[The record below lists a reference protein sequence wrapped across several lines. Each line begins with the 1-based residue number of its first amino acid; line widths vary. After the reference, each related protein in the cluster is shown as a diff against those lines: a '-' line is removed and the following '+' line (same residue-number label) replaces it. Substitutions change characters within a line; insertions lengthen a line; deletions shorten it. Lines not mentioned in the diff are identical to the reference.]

1 MKNHLEFNRD
11 GVKKMLNERGIKN
24 AELVKLFE
32 KKGIKISEQGIKYW
46 FLKNNPSKPDIRK
59 AVALA
64 EILNVSVNDIL
75 FNDQLGVAFNDDK
88 NARIDLLEMRAG
100 FGTEGTLDPD
110 FKVERCIK
118 LPQEFLG
125 KVNAKYAKIIQCYG
139 DSMLPEFNDG
149 DYILVEML
157 GGRDYIKRPSI
168 YLVRLGDVVYIKR
181 IEFLPNNDIRLISIN
196 PAYPPFLASET
207 GYEWEILGAVYGKIS
222 VKLGSG
228 FQFSEQGVKG
238 K

>member
-1 MKNHLEFNRD
+1 MKKQNFNR
-11 GVKKMLNERGIKN
+11 
-24 AELVKLFE
+24 ELVKNKIKELGLNYKDLAME
-32 KKGIKISEQGIKYW
+32 LTENGTPISESAIKIW
-46 FLKNNPSKPDIRK
+46 FRTTNPSTPELDKIK
-59 AVALA
+59 ALSSVLSL
-64 EILNVSVNDIL
+64 EVSSIIDEVYVDDEND
-75 FNDQLGVAFNDDK
+75 GVE
-88 NARIDLLEMRAG
+88 LLEMRAG

-139 DSMLPEFNDG
+139 DSMMPEFNDG

-196 PAYPPFLASET
+196 PTYPPFLASET

>member
-1 MKNHLEFNRD
+1 MFN
-11 GVKKMLNERGIKN
+11 K
-24 AELVKLFE
+24 ALVKDLMA
-32 KKGIKISEQGIKYW
+32 KKGYTLESLAYELTSRGAQITKAGVASW
-46 FLKNNPSKPDIRK
+46 FRSSGVAEPKDKSKQI
-59 AVALA
+59 LA
-64 EILNVSVNDIL
+64 EILEVTLSQIEGIEESEIKLDSKDIRNV
-75 FNDQLGVAFNDDK
+75 G
-88 NARIDLLEMRAG
+88 LLEMRAG

>member
-1 MKNHLEFNRD
+1 MK
-11 GVKKMLNERGIKN
+11 ER
-24 AELVKLFE
+24 L
-32 KKGIKISEQGIKYW
+32 
-46 FLKNNPSKPDIRK
+46 K
-59 AVALA
+59 AVGLGYQKLSD
-64 EILNVSVNDIL
+64 EFTGQGLNVSVPTIKAWFKKDMPNTPRPETLRVLYEIL
-75 FNDQLGVAFNDDK
+75 DKYSAEIGDDFNDNQNNTKGVE
-88 NARIDLLEMRAG
+88 LLKMRAG

-149 DYILVEML
+149 DYLLIEFL
-157 GGRDYIKRPSI
+157 GGRDYIKRPGI

-181 IEFLPNNDIRLISIN
+181 IEFLPNNDINLISIN
-196 PAYPPFLASET
+196 PAYPAFTASSK
-207 GYEWEILGAVYGKIS
+207 GYGWEILGAVYGKIS

-228 FQFSEQGVKG
+228 FQFASQGVGVK
-238 K
+238 

>member
-1 MKNHLEFNRD
+1 MMTFNANSMKE
-11 GVKKMLNERGIKN
+11 
-24 AELVKLFE
+24 KL
-32 KKGIKISEQGIKYW
+32 
-46 FLKNNPSKPDIRK
+46 K
-59 AVALA
+59 AVGLGYQKLSDEFTAQG
-64 EILNVSVNDIL
+64 LNVSVPTIKAWFKKDMPNTPRPETLRVLYEIL
-75 FNDQLGVAFNDDK
+75 DKYSGEIGDDFNDNQNNTKGVE
-88 NARIDLLEMRAG
+88 LLEMRAG

-149 DYILVEML
+149 DYLLIEFL
-157 GGRDYIKRPSI
+157 GGRDYIKRPGI

-181 IEFLPNNDIRLISIN
+181 IEFLPNNDINLISIN
-196 PAYPPFLASET
+196 PAYPAFTASSK
-207 GYEWEILGAVYGKIS
+207 GYGWEILGAVYGKIT
-222 VKLGSG
+222 VKIGSG
-228 FQFSEQGVKG
+228 FQFADQGIKG